1 MRHLKF
7 TFAVAAVALVGTAWS
22 QERPAAPANPP
33 VLRAGP
39 DTHQDEKQDS
49 KKVYD
54 EKADA
59 KQQIA
64 AALAKA
70 GKENR
75 RVLIQW
81 GGNWCSWCVKLHELF
96 KRNKEI
102 ARTLMYEY
110 DVVYVD
116 AGKPVGKNIDL
127 GSSYGADLKKGF
139 PYLTILSAEGKPLAN
154 QETSSLEVDGKSV
167 AAGHDP
173 KKVLEF
179 LKTHQ
184 APYRNADDVLK
195 EGLES
200 AKKSGK
206 AAFVHFGA
214 PWCGWCHRLEDW
226 MAREDIAP
234 LLAKDFIDI
243 KIDID
248 RTTGGKE
255 LLAKY
260 ATTDKV
266 GIPWFVIVDA
276 NGKALAESSATSG
289 KPDTNIGFPAAEG
302 EIAHF
307 EAMLKKAAKNMTPAD
322 LEKIRKSLA
331 EKKTE

>member
-1 MRHLKF
+1 MRYLKS
-7 TFAVAAVALVGTAWS
+7 TFAVAAVALASTAWS
-22 QERPAAPANPP
+22 QEKAAPANPP

-39 DTHQDEKQDS
+39 DTHQNEKQDA

-70 GKENR
+70 QKENR

-96 KRNKEI
+96 KSNKEI

-116 AGKPVGKNIDL
+116 AGKPTGKNIDL
-127 GSSYGADLKKGF
+127 GSSYGADLSKGF

-154 QETSSLEVDGKSV
+154 QETGSLEVDGKSV

-195 EGLES
+195 DGLES

-214 PWCGWCHRLEDW
+214 PWCGWCHKLEAWLERPDVHK
-226 MAREDIAP
+226 ALSA
-234 LLAKDFIDI
+234 DFVVV

-248 RTTGGKE
+248 RMEGGKRVME
-255 LLAKY
+255 RFAG
-260 ATTDKV
+260 AAPT
-266 GIPWFVIVDA
+266 GIPWFAMLDA
-276 NGKALAESSATSG
+276 DGQVLADSFA
-289 KPDTNIGFPAAEG
+289 KPGDAKSNIGFPAAAE

-307 EAMLKKAAKNMTPAD
+307 EAMLKKAAKSLSAEGVKALTKTLMP
-322 LEKIRKSLA
+322 EK
-331 EKKTE
+331 

>member
-1 MRHLKF
+1 MRHLQV
-7 TFAVAAVALVGTAWS
+7 TISVAALALAGTAWS
-22 QERPAAPANPP
+22 QDKPAAPASPS

-39 DTHQDEKQDS
+39 DTRQDEKQDA

-70 GKENR
+70 GRENR

-96 KRNKEI
+96 KKDREI
-102 ARTLMYEY
+102 ARTLLYEY
-110 DVVYVD
+110 DVVHVD

-127 GSSYGADLKKGF
+127 GSTYGADLKKGF
-139 PYLTILSAEGKPLAN
+139 PYLTILSADGKPLAN
-154 QETSSLEVDGKSV
+154 QETGALEVDGKSV

-179 LKTHQ
+179 LKAHQ
-184 APYRNADDVLK
+184 APYRNADDILK
-195 EGLES
+195 EGLE
-200 AKKSGK
+200 AARRSGK
-206 AAFVHFGA
+206 AVFVHFGA

-234 LLAKDFIDI
+234 LLSKDFVDI

-248 RTTGGKE
+248 RTIGGKE

-276 NGKALAESSATSG
+276 EGKALAESSATSG
-289 KPDTNIGFPAAEG
+289 KPNTNIGFPAKKD

-307 EAMLKKAAKNMTPAD
+307 EAMLKKAAKNLTSAD
-322 LEKIRKSLA
+322 LEKIRKSLDA
-331 EKKTE
+331 AKSE